1 SIPAGEMELRSGA
14 KGPVTASRHRRN
26 AIAYGV
32 LCAAGILPTVLG
44 MPAGWQAFGLGLFM
58 PGAGFL
64 AVGGGGLVPFP
75 LPVGAF
81 WLSVVAWLWAGMVVA
96 PLTVWLGSAAVAAA
110 MIGKAVW
117 APAPFLAPLFAA
129 ATFGIFRYRGM
140 RTRAADRER
149 LEMRKGFFATSLA
162 E

>member
-1 SIPAGEMELRSGA
+1 MSHPSPIRDVSDSIAPPIAWPQGLPKSSDEARVDRSVPAGEMELRSGS

-64 AVGGGGLVPFP
+64 AVGG
-75 LPVGAF
+75 
-81 WLSVVAWLWAGMVVA
+81 WALLLF
-96 PLTVWLGSAAVAAA
+96 PLTVAVF
-110 MIGKAVW
+110 W
-117 APAPFLAPLFAA
+117 
-129 ATFGIFRYRGM
+129 
-140 RTRAADRER
+140 
-149 LEMRKGFFATSLA
+149 
-162 E
+162 